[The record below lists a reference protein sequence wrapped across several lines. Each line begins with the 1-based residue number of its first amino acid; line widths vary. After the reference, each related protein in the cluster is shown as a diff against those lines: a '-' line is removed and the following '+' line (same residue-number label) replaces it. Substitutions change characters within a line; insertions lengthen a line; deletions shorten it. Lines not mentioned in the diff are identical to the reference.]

1 MDYDPYGNYIADP
14 SKPDFGVNPPTKSS
28 ENLGRTTDIPVVNTI
43 DNSVVSSNKMKPLP
57 CMYGVF
63 HMIISI
69 FAIYL
74 SFKCNK
80 GVNLIDLLL
89 AIFFPFFYIIYRLAV
104 SENFCQ

>member
-14 SKPDFGVNPPTKSS
+14 SKEDYGANPRSNPNA
-28 ENLGRTTDIPVVNTI
+28 NLGRTTGVNVQSSRMHTGPV
-43 DNSVVSSNKMKPLP
+43 KPVQ

-74 SFKCNK
+74 SFKCN
-80 GVNLIDLLL
+80 GSFVFLDFL
-89 AIFFPFFYIIYRLAV
+89 AALFFPHLYIIYRVAV
-104 SENFCQ
+104 SKNLCQ

>member
-28 ENLGRTTDIPVVNTI
+28 TNLGRTTDIPVVNTI
-43 DNSVVSSNKMKPLP
+43 DNSVSSNKMKPLP

-74 SFKCNK
+74 SFKCNR
-80 GVNLIDLLL
+80 GIDIILSISIICIYVMITYKLCF
-89 AIFFPFFYIIYRLAV
+89 IF
-104 SENFCQ
+104 

>member
-14 SKPDFGVNPPTKSS
+14 SKEDYGANPRSNPNA
-28 ENLGRTTDIPVVNTI
+28 NLGRTTGVRVQSSTMHTGPV
-43 DNSVVSSNKMKPLP
+43 KPVP

-74 SFKCNK
+74 SFKCN
-80 GVNLIDLLL
+80 GAFVFFDFL
-89 AIFFPFFYIIYRLAV
+89 AALFCPFLYIIYRLAV
-104 SENFCQ
+104 SKNLCQ